1 VSRLVIVTDLDG
13 TLLDHDTYSFAPAR
27 PALVELR
34 RRLVP
39 LVLCTSKTRAEV
51 EALRRRLKNRHPF
64 IVENGG
70 GLFVPRGYFER
81 GTAGRMELGRP
92 YSEIVAALSDLARK
106 ARVQV
111 RGFHQLS
118 AREIAELTGLPL
130 AQARLAQNREFDEP
144 FWFLFAGGAA
154 RSRFV
159 RLARRSGYGVT
170 TGGRLWHLF
179 RGSDKGLAVRRLLAL
194 YRRSGRFRTLALG
207 DAANDLPMFREVDQ
221 AVLLPRP
228 DGRYDRAVLRAVPG
242 VIRGSAPGPEGW
254 NEAVLRALQS
264 APIRGGSHRR

>member
-130 AQARLAQNREFDEP
+130 AQARLA
-144 FWFLFAGGAA
+144 

-264 APIRGGSHRR
+264 TPIRGGSHRR